1 MAFIS
6 SGAYRRQNSNL
17 EIATNFEVDCRL
29 VPEECLFLISL
40 KKNSL
45 SFMTRPVGT
54 RYSVIGIVKKRKRD
68 NLKKDNPFRLLST
81 LVVNLPGDFIQYS
94 LQFALKFLQFPF
106 KHTP

>member
-17 EIATNFEVDCRL
+17 EIATNFEVYL
-29 VPEECLFLISL
+29 CLRNACFLYPL
-40 KKNSL
+40 KNSL
-45 SFMTRPVGT
+45 SFITRPVGT

-81 LVVNLPGDFIQYS
+81 LVVDLPGDFIQYS
-94 LQFALKFLQFPF
+94 LQFAIKFLQFPF